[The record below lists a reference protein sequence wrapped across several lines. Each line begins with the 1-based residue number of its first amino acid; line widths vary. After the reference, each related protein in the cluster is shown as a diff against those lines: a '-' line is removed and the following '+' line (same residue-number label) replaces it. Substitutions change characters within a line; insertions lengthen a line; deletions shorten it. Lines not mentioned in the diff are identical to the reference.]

1 MRIIAGKFKG
11 RVIEMTKGTRPTSD
25 KVREALFEILKN
37 RIVGARFLDL
47 YCGSGA
53 VGIEAFSR
61 GAKRVTF
68 VDNSSKCVK
77 VLEKNLRNLNIEND
91 GGIFIYKDDLL
102 RFFNSIGKHMSSFG
116 CSYSSHPQD
125 KILPYNL
132 RSLRS
137 VSCGKILF
145 DVIFLDPP
153 YYKDMARN
161 TLIALSNYD
170 ILPPNTVVVA
180 EVYKKEIL
188 PETIGFLEKTRIS
201 TYGDTKLEFFINKR

>member
-61 GAKRVTF
+61 GAKNITF
-68 VDNSSKCVK
+68 VDN
-77 VLEKNLRNLNIEND
+77 NLRCIAALKENLNQLDIKELYS
-91 GGIFIYKDDLL
+91 IHIYKKEVLKAL
-102 RFFNSIGKHMSSFG
+102 EEFNRLSMT
-116 CSYSSHPQD
+116 
-125 KILPYNL
+125 
-132 RSLRS
+132 
-137 VSCGKILF
+137 F